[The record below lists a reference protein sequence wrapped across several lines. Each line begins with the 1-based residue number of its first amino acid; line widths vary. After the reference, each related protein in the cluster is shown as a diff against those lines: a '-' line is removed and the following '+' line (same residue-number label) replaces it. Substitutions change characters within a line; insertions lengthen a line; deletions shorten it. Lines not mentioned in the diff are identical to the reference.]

1 MVSLRFA
8 RSALLPTIVLAVA
21 AAGCGV
27 EKSENPLSPSIAGP
41 IAGVEISAP
50 RPVEPSNG
58 TKLKH
63 SQQPVKLM
71 IENAASNGV
80 RPLSYTFEV
89 ASDNAFQSKVYARS
103 GVTPGTN
110 GKTTVTL
117 DPLTVGKSYYW
128 RARAEDGANTG
139 PYVTASFDV
148 LPQPDL
154 GAPTLISPINN
165 ERVAS
170 ATPTMTIG
178 ASSRN
183 AAIGT
188 VTYEIQV
195 AVDVAFA
202 QIVSSAL
209 LTNPAAQV
217 SYVTAALPSSRTHYW
232 RARASDG
239 ETTSAWAATQTF
251 QTPAAP
257 APTPSPS
264 PSPTP
269 QPGGSCASN
278 SGPAIVSCISAKY
291 PEKRAPVGSLGER
304 QANMA
309 FLRDRIIEAGKCGGL
324 DLGWNLK
331 RGGPELSIDFL
342 AWQRSDGQMGID
354 LGFDYDNIG
363 TTLVLYWG
371 EAGLGATYLAY
382 PAVSCK

>member
-1 MVSLRFA
+1 MVSLRFT
-8 RSALLPTIVLAVA
+8 RSALLPMIVLAA

-27 EKSENPLSPSIAGP
+27 EKSENPLSPSVAGP
-41 IAGVEISAP
+41 IAGVEITAP

-71 IENAASNGV
+71 VENANSNGV
-80 RPLSYTFEV
+80 RPLSYSFEV
-89 ASDNAFQSKVYARS
+89 ASDSAFQAKVFARS

-117 DPLTVGKSYYW
+117 DALTVGKSYYW

-139 PYVTASFDV
+139 PFVTASFEV

-154 GAPTLISPINN
+154 GVPTLVSPINN

-170 ATPTMTIG
+170 ATPTITIG
-178 ASSRN
+178 ASTRN

-217 SYVTAALPSSRTHYW
+217 SYVTAALPPSRTHYW

-239 ETTSAWAATQTF
+239 ETTSAWAGTQTF

-257 APTPSPS
+257 TPSPS
-264 PSPTP
+264 PSPSPAP

-278 SGPAIVSCISAKY
+278 NGQAIVACVSAKY
-291 PEKRAPVGSLGER
+291 PEKRAPVGSLGQR
-304 QANMA
+304 QANME

-324 DLGWNLK
+324 DLGLNLK
-331 RGGPELSIDFL
+331 RGGPDISVDFL
-342 AWQRSDGQMGID
+342 AWRRSDGAMGID
-354 LGFDYDNIG
+354 IGLDYDNIG

-371 EAGLGATYLAY
+371 EAGLGASYLAY
-382 PAVSCK
+382 PATSCH